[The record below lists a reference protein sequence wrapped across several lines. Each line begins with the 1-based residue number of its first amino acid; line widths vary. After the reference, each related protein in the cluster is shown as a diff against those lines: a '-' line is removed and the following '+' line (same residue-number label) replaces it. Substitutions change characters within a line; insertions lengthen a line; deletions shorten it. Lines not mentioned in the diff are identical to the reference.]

1 MLWMRETQRLPYF
14 EVVVSVRKF
23 HHRYLPNPSIAVP
36 YLAEKSHGYQ
46 IPDLPST
53 FKFGTVFYQT
63 PQIPHHVQL
72 YQAPKQMSS
81 VLSASTNPAYG
92 HLSIEPFSLPLFE
105 VSCETKAAQHHTRLF
120 RTMPEGEVV
129 VVRATLH
136 NIMGI
141 PFIKE

>member
-1 MLWMRETQRLPYF
+1 MSNQLVATELKAQAIIL
-14 EVVVSVRKF
+14 S
-23 HHRYLPNPSIAVP
+23 LGLVP
-36 YLAEKSHGYQ
+36 YTYLVH
-46 IPDLPST
+46 PSY
-53 FKFGTVFYQT
+53 GRAQTVFYPNSSDSPSCATVPSTQT
-63 PQIPHHVQL
+63 I
-72 YQAPKQMSS
+72 
-81 VLSASTNPAYG
+81 ASPF
-92 HLSIEPFSLPLFE
+92 EPFSLPLFE